1 MATAHPHALQ
11 DTFLEHVRKH
21 DVPVTVFLAN
31 GIRLQGTVAGFD
43 SYALLL
49 VRDRQSQLI
58 YKHAISTILPSEPDR
73 MAHTKSRKPEPIPRE
88 PSLLSLGVAA
98 PSSPRQ
104 VLVNETWYEC
114 AVSRTY
120 GNSAVSTHGTRRF
133 SVRG

>member
-1 MATAHPHALQ
+1 MAAVHPHALQ

-58 YKHAISTILPSEPDR
+58 YKHAISTIVPSEPDR
-73 MAHTKSRKPEPIPRE
+73 MARSLTAKRPLKTGGPALRRPENDKTPHPQA
-88 PSLLSLGVAA
+88 LSM
-98 PSSPRQ
+98 
-104 VLVNETWYEC
+104 
-114 AVSRTY
+114 
-120 GNSAVSTHGTRRF
+120 
-133 SVRG
+133 

>member
-58 YKHAISTILPSEPDR
+58 YKHAISTIVPGR
-73 MAHTKSRKPEPIPRE
+73 A
-88 PSLLSLGVAA
+88 
-98 PSSPRQ
+98 
-104 VLVNETWYEC
+104 VNFTTAE
-114 AVSRTY
+114 
-120 GNSAVSTHGTRRF
+120 STEAGAT
-133 SVRG
+133 